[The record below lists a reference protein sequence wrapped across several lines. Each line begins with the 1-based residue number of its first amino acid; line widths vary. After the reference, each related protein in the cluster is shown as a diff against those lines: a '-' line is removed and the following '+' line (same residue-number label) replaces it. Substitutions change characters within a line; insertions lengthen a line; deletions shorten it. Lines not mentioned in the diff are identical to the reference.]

1 MAIGKYS
8 HAKLMSLIRQQ
19 AQQVQGAGEGDITG
33 VTAGLGLSGGGTTGN
48 VSLALDLDSLTDVP
62 IDVSADSIVYID
74 ADDSNASKKESVADL
89 ATAMAG
95 NGVAASS
102 GVFSVDIANAADGT
116 GITVTDS
123 DLILL
128 ADAKE

>member
-95 NGVAASS
+95 NGVAAFPQC
-102 GVFSVDIANAADGT
+102 GFQIFR
-116 GITVTDS
+116 
-123 DLILL
+123 
-128 ADAKE
+128 